1 MSHYPS
7 HALFQVVDALLP
19 VWIAEEPDP
28 LIRNRA
34 RILVV
39 VVLGAAVF
47 AVATALF
54 HWLSGNP
61 ARGIF
66 NLACSPLALLVFW
79 LLRDP
84 AVRAADG
91 ARARGEIPNPGVG
104 PDRSRMLRRALYTL
118 LSILIVALSIGP
130 FLSNN
135 GYSVPVAIAVVPF
148 LAAILGGM
156 TVGAVWTAVSLV
168 VLGAMAA
175 AEYALLAAPESGE
188 NGDAIRD
195 DALRS
200 VVAEAARCGQI
211 VKNVLRFSRQQ
222 PTARWVEDLV
232 PLVRRAA
239 TLCRGYVAE
248 NGGELQIETENA
260 GLPALVSPIEI
271 EQVVVNLIRNAAE
284 ALEGGGIV
292 SVSVYRRENL
302 VEIAIDDDG
311 RGMPGAL
318 LDRLFEPFYTTR
330 VHEGGIGLAFAHGVI
345 IDHGGEIHVESKP
358 GKGTRIRIQL
368 PVVQA

>member
-19 VWIAEEPDP
+19 AWIAEEPDP

-39 VVLGAAVF
+39 VVLGA
-47 AVATALF
+47 
-54 HWLSGNP
+54 
-61 ARGIF
+61 
-66 NLACSPLALLVFW
+66 
-79 LLRDP
+79 
-84 AVRAADG
+84 
-91 ARARGEIPNPGVG
+91 
-104 PDRSRMLRRALYTL
+104 
-118 LSILIVALSIGP
+118 
-130 FLSNN
+130 
-135 GYSVPVAIAVVPF
+135 
-148 LAAILGGM
+148 
-156 TVGAVWTAVSLV
+156 
-168 VLGAMAA
+168 MAA
-175 AEYALLAAPESGE
+175 AEYARLAAPESGE

-248 NGGELQIETENA
+248 NGGELRIETENA
-260 GLPALVSPIEI
+260 GLPALVSPIEV

-292 SVSVYRRENL
+292 SASVYRRENL

-311 RGMPGAL
+311 RGLPGAL

-330 VHEGGIGLAFAHGVI
+330 VHAGGSGLGLAFAHGVI